1 MDITGKAMRGIIW
14 VDADA
19 AIEDGLDGWIDFAA
33 RFVGAL
39 PPK

>member
-1 MDITGKAMRGIIW
+1 MRGVIW
-14 VDADA
+14 VDADT
-19 AIEDGLDGWIDFAA
+19 AIDAGLDHWIAFAA